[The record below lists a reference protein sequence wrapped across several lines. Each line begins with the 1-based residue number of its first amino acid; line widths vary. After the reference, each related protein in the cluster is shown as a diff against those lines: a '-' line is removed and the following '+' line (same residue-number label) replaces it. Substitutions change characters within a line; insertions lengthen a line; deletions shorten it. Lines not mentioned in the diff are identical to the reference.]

1 MFPRIWAA
9 FCLMGVAAFA
19 VDAPAGI
26 QPDEYRLRRAKVRE
40 RLAKEKAIL
49 VLVGADEDE
58 RGDLRGRFFQEANFY
73 YLSGW
78 SEPGARLILTPNEEY
93 LFLPPR
99 SEVKERYTGPKLA
112 PGDRNATGK
121 TGFASVLS
129 GKRFEVTLF
138 QQLEAYEKI
147 YGMIAVG
154 RPSPIRGLIGQRPME
169 NAAPLIFPLRQ
180 IKSPAE
186 LALIQRSAD
195 VSVNAHR
202 AASRRATSGLFEY
215 QVGATMTNIYF
226 EAGCE
231 RSSYPPI
238 VGSGPNS
245 TILHYNR
252 NDRRMDSG
260 EVLLMDVAG
269 ECSMYAADITR
280 TIPVNGKF
288 SARQREIYDIV
299 LGAQR
304 AAIAAVKPG
313 MRLAKDT
320 EQSLHKIAFDYINT
334 HGRSRSGEPLGKYF
348 THGLGHHVG
357 LDVHDPGLPADPLR
371 AGNVITIEP
380 GIYIPEEGIGVRI
393 EDMILVTES
402 GHKVLTAALPSDPSA
417 VEEAIHARKP

>member
-9 FCLMGVAAFA
+9 LIFCSVSASA
-19 VDAPAGI
+19 VENI
-26 QPDEYRLRRAKVRE
+26 QPSEYRQRRAKVRE
-40 RLAKEKAIL
+40 QLAKEKGLL
-49 VLVGADEDE
+49 VLFGSTEDE
-58 RGDLRGRFFQEANFY
+58 RGDLRSRYFQEANFY
-73 YLSGW
+73 YLTGW
-78 SEPGARLILTPNEEY
+78 TEPGARLLLTPDDEFF
-93 LFLPPR
+93 FLPAR
-99 SEVKERYTGPKLA
+99 NEIKERYTGRKLA
-112 PGDRNATGK
+112 PSDKNAVDATGL
-121 TGFASVLS
+121 ANVLNTN
-129 GKRFEVTLF
+129 KFELTLF
-138 QQLEAYEKI
+138 NKLETAEKI
-147 YGMIAVG
+147 FAILKINKQSQLRRLTGTRAIE
-154 RPSPIRGLIGQRPME
+154 S
-169 NAAPLIFPLRQ
+169 AAPLIFPLRQ

-186 LALIQRSAD
+186 LTLLQHAAD
-195 VSVNAHR
+195 VSAAAHKAAWLR
-202 AASRRATSGLFEY
+202 AASGLFEY
-215 QVGATMTNIYF
+215 QVSATMTNVYF

-245 TILHYNR
+245 TILHYNK

-269 ECSMYAADITR
+269 ECSMYASDITR

-313 MRLAKDT
+313 MRLAK
-320 EQSLHKIAFDYINT
+320 EVENSLHKIAFDYINT
-334 HGRSRSGEPLGKYF
+334 HGKSLKGEPLGKYF

-357 LDVHDPGLPADPLR
+357 LDVHDPGPPIQPLV

-393 EDMILVTES
+393 EDVLLVTATGS
-402 GHKVLTAALPSDPSA
+402 KLLTASLPSDPD
-417 VEEAIHARKP
+417 AIEQILNARKR